1 MPSTIAPA
9 ASLRPLVDAEL
20 GPAQLARLT
29 GRSERTA
36 RRWLSGETSPRGKA
50 RAHVDEIA
58 TVLEELG
65 RALPGAEAGPWL
77 ERRNPELDFRSPA
90 ELIAADRTREV
101 LALLAAIGEGAYL

>member
-58 TVLEELG
+58 AVLEELG

-90 ELIAADRTREV
+90 ELIAAGRTREV